1 MLIENIYQNDVFS
14 KKIEH
19 FGDKIGILVIFMKIC
34 DFTKFDPA
42 NYISA
47 RHLNL
52 VHPIWTKFGMDIQ
65 VDHRNKAAEE
75 FLIFL
80 KIQDGHRRSKI
91 EFRQNLLKNRISAWQ
106 MDPVHPIWT
115 KFGRKILLNPRNKLT
130 EEFLTYRKIQDGR
143 RR

>member
-1 MLIENIYQNDVFS
+1 MGLYAKNDVFS
-14 KKIEH
+14 MKIEH
-19 FGDKIGILVIFMKIC
+19 FGGKIRILVFFMKIC

-91 EFRQNLLKNRISAWQ
+91 
-106 MDPVHPIWT
+106 
-115 KFGRKILLNPRNKLT
+115 
-130 EEFLTYRKIQDGR
+130 
-143 RR
+143 